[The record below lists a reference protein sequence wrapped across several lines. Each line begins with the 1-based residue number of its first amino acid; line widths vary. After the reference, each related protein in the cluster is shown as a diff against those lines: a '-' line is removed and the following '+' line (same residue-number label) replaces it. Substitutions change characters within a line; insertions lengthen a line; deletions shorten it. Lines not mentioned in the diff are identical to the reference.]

1 MQTNTHT
8 NTLKRNCD
16 LFFFEILLQNKQKY
30 TDIENLYFNKKK
42 PSQKLHKMLRL
53 GFFLKTRL
61 VLRRTYYCVRGSG
74 GQIFFHFF
82 FHIRGF
88 NFYCFFNH
96 TFEKKGLFF
105 FFDNYVVYT
114 LHRFC
119 SNNFVH
125 TGSEF
130 R

>member
-53 GFFLKTRL
+53 GFF
-61 VLRRTYYCVRGSG
+61 
-74 GQIFFHFF
+74 
-82 FHIRGF
+82 
-88 NFYCFFNH
+88 
-96 TFEKKGLFF
+96 FE
-105 FFDNYVVYT
+105 N
-114 LHRFC
+114 
-119 SNNFVH
+119 
-125 TGSEF
+125 
-130 R
+130 